1 MGTTDRDDS
10 EAGCELC
17 GLPLSRRRASDE
29 AGERFCCTGCRDI
42 YETLDDVEEVD
53 EADVRSAVADP
64 AADGARDA
72 EGGTGADD
80 EGPAPGDERDF
91 LRVDGMHC
99 TTCEA
104 FLESVATA
112 TDGVSDAE
120 ASYVTETV
128 RVDYDPDEV
137 GEDDLSES
145 LTTAGYTAYRREDT
159 TATHRAE
166 DDTLWRLAAG
176 VVVGMWV
183 MMPYLIFI
191 YPVHFS
197 LLYPEPII
205 EFTRQNLSGH
215 YVFYTLFVFTSIV
228 LFYTGGPL
236 LRGAFVSLRT
246 RSPNMDLLVSLAA
259 VSAYLYSTL
268 AVLLGRFDVYYDVTV
283 AIVVVVTA
291 GTYYESS
298 IKRKA
303 TDLLSELGTAQVE
316 RARLV
321 EDDGTT
327 VTVDVDDLEAGD
339 RVLVRTGDRVPV
351 DGVVRDGESTV
362 NEAVVTGESLPV
374 DKQPGDTVVGGSVVV
389 DRASEV
395 EVGEGAT
402 SSIDRITDLVWNLQ
416 SSNHGVQKLAD
427 RLAVI
432 FVPGV
437 VVLAAVAGLAYL
449 VLGADVTSA
458 LLVVLTVLL
467 VSCPCALGL
476 ATPLAVAS
484 SIREAMEHGIVVFDE
499 TVFERLRGV
508 DVVAF
513 DKTGT
518 LTTGDL
524 EILDADAPDDLLRAA
539 ATVERRSSHPVAE
552 AIVDAFG
559 DPAPRGEIGDADD
572 ARGRPETDGGTSVQT
587 AEPGTAADPNPE
599 TQVTE
604 FQSHA
609 RGVEGVVGE
618 QTVLVGHPD
627 LFAEKGW
634 TVSESITER
643 VTVARDA
650 GPLAVVVGRDGVA
663 EGAVVLGDRPR
674 EGWEQTVTAL
684 SERGVEIVVLT
695 GDEEAATGQFREH
708 SGVDRVFAGVPP
720 EAKAETI
727 RRLGADGQVA
737 MVGDGTND
745 GPALA
750 GADLGVA
757 LGGGTALA
765 VDAADIAIVDDDLSS
780 IATVFDLAAAA
791 ESRVKQ
797 NIGWA
802 FLYNAVAIPLA
813 LSGLLNPLFAA
824 VAMVTSSLLVVT
836 NSARDLVGDR
846 QSD

>member
-1 MGTTDRDDS
+1 MDTTDRDDP

-29 AGERFCCTGCRDI
+29 AGERFCCTGCRDV
-42 YETLDDVEEVD
+42 YDALDDVEGVD
-53 EADVRSAVADP
+53 EDDVRS
-64 AADGARDA
+64 AADGARDDA
-72 EGGTGADD
+72 DGGAGTDD

-99 TTCEA
+99 PTCEA
-104 FLESVATA
+104 FLESVATT

-128 RVDYDPDEV
+128 RVDYDPDDLS
-137 GEDDLSES
+137 EDELSES
-145 LTTAGYTAYRREDT
+145 LTTAGYTADRREDT
-159 TATHRAE
+159 TGTHRSE

-197 LLYPEPII
+197 LLYPESII

-236 LRGAFVSLRT
+236 LRGAYVSLRT

-291 GTYYESS
+291 GNYYESS

-316 RARLV
+316 RARLL
-321 EDDGTT
+321 ENDGTT
-327 VTVDVDDLEAGD
+327 VTVDVDDLAAGD
-339 RVLVRTGDRVPV
+339 RVLVRTGDRIPV

-374 DKQPGDTVVGGSVVV
+374 DKQAGDTVVGGSVVV
-389 DRASEV
+389 DGASEV

-416 SSNHGVQKLAD
+416 SSNHGIQKLAD

-437 VVLAAVAGLAYL
+437 IVLAAVAGLAYL
-449 VLGADVTSA
+449 ALGAGVTDA
-458 LLVVLTVLL
+458 LLVALTVLI

-484 SIREAMEHGIVVFDE
+484 SIREAMERGVVVFDE

-524 EILDADAPDDLLRAA
+524 AVLDADAPRDLLGAA
-539 ATVERRSSHPVAE
+539 ATVERRSSHPVAD
-552 AIVDAFG
+552 ALVDAFG
-559 DPAPRGEIGDADD
+559 DPAPEAGDGQGPPA
-572 ARGRPETDGGTSVQT
+572 TDGGTSVQT
-587 AEPGTAADPNPE
+587 AEPGTETDPDPE
-599 TQVTE
+599 TRVTD
-604 FQSHA
+604 FRSHA

-618 QTVLVGHPD
+618 RTVLVGHPD

-634 TVSESITER
+634 SVPESVVER
-643 VTVARDA
+643 VTDARDA
-650 GPLAVVVGRDGVA
+650 GRLSVVVGRDGVA
-663 EGAVVLGDRPR
+663 EGAVVLGDQPR
-674 EGWEQTVTAL
+674 EGWERTVTAL
-684 SERGVEIVVLT
+684 SERGVEVVVLT
-695 GDEEAATGQFREH
+695 GDEEAATARFREH

-750 GADLGVA
+750 RADLGVA

-791 ESRVKQ
+791 GSRVKQ

-802 FLYNAVAIPLA
+802 FLYNAVAVPLA

-836 NSARDLVGDR
+836 NSARDLVDDR
-846 QSD
+846 SSSG